1 MRVVRA
7 SLSFP
12 IDGARVDFTG
22 VRKARRRVATG
33 WTRTGAGAMRDV
45 GFWYYDACAYLSV
58 TGVRLL
64 FNKYR
69 ASYSFFPANVL
80 HMFLTALD
88 SFST

>member
-33 WTRTGAGAMRDV
+33 WTFSGRTGAGATRDV

-58 TGVRLL
+58 TGVC
-64 FNKYR
+64 
-69 ASYSFFPANVL
+69 YSINIKRVIFFFPR
-80 HMFLTALD
+80 TY
-88 SFST
+88 STCS